1 MWRVLR
7 GSVSNT
13 GCREKRSRRLP
24 AHVMIRYAIAM
35 GPFFDELLVAA
46 TRAASIGIRSGAQI
60 GGPIG
65 VGRASMVGMGR
76 DRV

>member
-1 MWRVLR
+1 
-7 GSVSNT
+7 
-13 GCREKRSRRLP
+13 
-24 AHVMIRYAIAM
+24 MIRYAIAM
-35 GPFFDELLVAA
+35 GLFFDELLVAA